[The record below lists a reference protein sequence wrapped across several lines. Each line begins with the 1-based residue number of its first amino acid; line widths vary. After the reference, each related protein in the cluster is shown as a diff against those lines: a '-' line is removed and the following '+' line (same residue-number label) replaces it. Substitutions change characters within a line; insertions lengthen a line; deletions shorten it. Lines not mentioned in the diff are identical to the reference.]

1 LHLLLLI
8 IIGTQLL
15 KMVISVENV

>member
-15 KMVISVENV
+15 IMVISVENV